1 MRRYDLTTRDIADGI
16 AKNIE
21 DKNAFTASKMLVE
34 VRRVQG
40 AVGALAQMGMSKKP
54 TENEAGHYHR
64 VAGAAKKLDAV
75 INAVN
80 EKMPV
85 LQAERATDI
94 DNRINERLGL
104 VENQY
109 ASEVRTAIRN
119 MEIKGRNKAVL
130 QMIEDGD
137 GASLAALTEC
147 PAILTGMNAD
157 VRQSYKGLL
166 IDKKA
171 PDLAKERDV
180 LMQAVSDISI
190 LMKEA
195 RAASLAHSDPVKVGK
210 IEQGEERAAKAEAQF
225 NEAVA

>member
-1 MRRYDLTTRDIADGI
+1 MRRYDLTTQTIADNI

-21 DKNAFTASKMLVE
+21 DKNTFTASKMLVE
-34 VRRVQG
+34 VRRIEK
-40 AVGALAQMGMSKKP
+40 AVSGLAQMGRSKKP

-75 INAVN
+75 IKGVD

-94 DNRINERLGL
+94 DSRINERLGL

-119 MEIKGRNKAVL
+119 MESKQRNDAVRQIIK
-130 QMIEDGD
+130 EGD
-137 GASLAALTEC
+137 GASIAALIKS
-147 PAILTGMNAD
+147 PAIISGLD
-157 VRQSYKGLL
+157 VETQARYNGWLV
-166 IDKKA
+166 DEKA
-171 PDLAKERDV
+171 PDLAEERDV